1 MPASGAASPRSAHA
15 GLTYDLL
22 VKPPQWAAAL
32 RLARDLPEVDMVLD
46 HAGNPP
52 ADGELE
58 PWTRWLAALAEL
70 PNVYVKLSGLL
81 GLGPVHRVF
90 PVFGH
95 VVSTSTPRRVMAWSD
110 WPVCELFTPAE
121 DVWHIH
127 ETATAGLTAAER
139 ATVFAGTA
147 RAFYL
152 SSACRTA

>member
-95 VVSTSTPRRVMAWSD
+95 VVSTSTPRRVMAGSD